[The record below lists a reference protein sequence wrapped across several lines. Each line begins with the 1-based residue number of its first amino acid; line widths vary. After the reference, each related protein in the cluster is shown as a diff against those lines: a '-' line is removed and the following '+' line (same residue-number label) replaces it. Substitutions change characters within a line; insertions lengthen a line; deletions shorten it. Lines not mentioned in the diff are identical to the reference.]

1 MENKSNG
8 KKSAEGRRG
17 KFKKLLNRYG
27 IAVALFACAAI
38 VAGTWLFTDGNIIG
52 VKPSATPAPTAP
64 LGTSSVQSDSQ
75 IAQNLEQ
82 AMQSLNSATPAPTAT
97 PAATSKLM
105 PDLTKPVKGN
115 ITKKFAYD
123 TLVYMKTLNQWST
136 HPGVDIAGKVGDD
149 VVAALKGTVD
159 SVYKDPLLGNC
170 VKIKCANDIVMVY
183 AGLLKSGSVKKGD
196 AVEAGELIGQ
206 IGNTAAS
213 ESTEDPHLHFEVW
226 VKSAPANPE
235 PFFKK

>member
-8 KKSAEGRRG
+8 KKPTDGRRG
-17 KFKKLLNRYG
+17 KFKKILNRYG

-38 VAGTWLFTDGNIIG
+38 VAGTWLFTDGNILG
-52 VKPSATPAPTAP
+52 AKPSASASPKPTGTPSVQSNADMSQTLDNALNNLKTATPAPTA
-64 LGTSSVQSDSQ
+64 SQ
-75 IAQNLEQ
+75 
-82 AMQSLNSATPAPTAT
+82 
-97 PAATSKLM
+97 AASKLM

-136 HPGVDIAGKVGDD
+136 HPGVDIAGKIGDD

-159 SVYKDPLLGNC
+159 SVYKDEMLGNC
-170 VKIKCANDIVMVY
+170 VKIKCANNVVMIY
-183 AGLLKSGSVKKGD
+183 AGLLKSDSVKKGD
-196 AVEAGELIGQ
+196 AIEAGELIGQ

-213 ESTEDPHLHFEVW
+213 ESTEDPHLHFEIW
-226 VKSAPANPE
+226 VNGVPANPE
-235 PFFKK
+235 PYFKN